1 VKKNIAIVGAV
12 AIAIIVGGLSTEKAH
27 AQQQKLTIANGARI
41 NPTAD
46 YPGWCTLGAIGYDDQ
61 NNLVGIS
68 AGHCDE
74 QSDGD
79 GGPVYLETNRAFGPI
94 GQTVRTNR
102 AHAYDYEIILFDKN
116 KVTPSKFGP
125 ALRIDS
131 LCATNEPAAGWFG
144 GEIACKDGQTSGLT
158 CGLVLSKSG
167 GMFRNMALS
176 YTGDSGGPVVVDSA
190 QLCGITVRAGVV
202 VNGIPYAT
210 EYISIHQ
217 ILNDIPVGT
226 PGHGFQPVTF

>member
-1 VKKNIAIVGAV
+1 VKNNIAVGSV
-12 AIAIIVGGLSTEKAH
+12 FAIAISVCALSSEP
-27 AQQQKLTIANGARI
+27 AQAQAQKLTIANGARI

-61 NNLVGIS
+61 DNLVGIT
-68 AGHCDE
+68 AGHCDDTT
-74 QSDGD
+74 DGD
-79 GGPVYLETNRAFGPI
+79 GGPIYLETNRAFGPI

-102 AHAYDYEIILFDKN
+102 AYAYDYQIILFDKN
-116 KVTPSKFGP
+116 KVTPSKYGP
-125 ALRIDS
+125 AIQIDS
-131 LCATNEPAAGWFG
+131 LCATNEPASGLFG
-144 GEIACKDGQTSGLT
+144 GEIACKDGQTTGLT

-176 YTGDSGGPVVVDSA
+176 YSGDSGGPVVVDDT

-202 VNGIPYAT
+202 VGGIPYAT

-217 ILNDIPVGT
+217 ILNDIPSGT